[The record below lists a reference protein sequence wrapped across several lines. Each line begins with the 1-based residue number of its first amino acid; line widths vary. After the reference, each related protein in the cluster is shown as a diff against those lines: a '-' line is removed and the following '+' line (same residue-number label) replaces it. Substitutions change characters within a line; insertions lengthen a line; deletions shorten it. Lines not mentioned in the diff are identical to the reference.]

1 MCRACLLLFMY
12 LTTIF
17 NQSVLFIVNND
28 HEHDNQQKSCDV
40 KIVPAPMHRHL
51 HEEEADMGGD
61 NLGQPGDHPGREND
75 HDDDD
80 CDDFDDHPGR
90 EDNDA
95 DGDDFD
101 DKPSQNNRRGFHGY
115 NNICIF
121 PAKTMKI

>member
-1 MCRACLLLFMY
+1 MIMKM
-12 LTTIF
+12 II
-17 NQSVLFIVNND
+17 S
-28 HEHDNQQKSCDV
+28 KSHLMN
-40 KIVPAPMHRHL
+40 KIVLAPVHCHL
-51 HEEEADMGGD
+51 HEEEANMGRD
-61 NLGQPGDHPGREND
+61 DLGQPGDHPDREDD

-80 CDDFDDHPGR
+80 CDDFDAHPGR